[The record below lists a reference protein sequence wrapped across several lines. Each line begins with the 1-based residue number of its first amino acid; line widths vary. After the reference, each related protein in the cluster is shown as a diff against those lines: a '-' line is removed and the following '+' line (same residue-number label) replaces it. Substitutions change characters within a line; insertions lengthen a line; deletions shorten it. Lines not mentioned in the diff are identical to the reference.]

1 MTPCPSAVEYVTPVF
16 AKNYQVSLTR
26 KNWIFPAILENILWD
41 MCSAFLSINCTQKQT
56 KCLNKLVALLSFE
69 IKSSAKRCAFHF
81 VYLCITYLIWTVS
94 GEQIKNERCLWNP
107 VIPLWQKKPCHNEI
121 VSFLQGPCK
130 ENWKKMMHINSKK
143 LIFPKLEPANFNR
156 VRQRKT
162 GSRRLQHEHPIFI
175 ADVPILSKLFWKKW
189 SL

>member
-1 MTPCPSAVEYVTPVF
+1 MEGLKLSKLRVIKLWALSRFHVEKRHRLNKFFKLKTTLAPLRSAVNSVDQPMTPCPSAVEYVTPVF
-16 AKNYQVSLTR
+16 AKNYQVSLTH
-26 KNWIFPAILENILWD
+26 KNWIFPAILKNILWD

-107 VIPLWQKKPCHNEI
+107 VIPLWQRNPCQN
-121 VSFLQGPCK
+121 
-130 ENWKKMMHINSKK
+130 
-143 LIFPKLEPANFNR
+143 
-156 VRQRKT
+156 
-162 GSRRLQHEHPIFI
+162 
-175 ADVPILSKLFWKKW
+175 
-189 SL
+189 